1 MPAATIP
8 EQEETDPVRNPMELT
23 GRTIIV
29 TGAGQG
35 IGRAISELVLDLG
48 GNAVLVERNPD
59 TLAETSKAL
68 GEERALA
75 LLGNVADEAFASDCV
90 ARAAERFG
98 AVHGLVNN
106 AGITRPAMFEKMTMQ
121 QWSAVIE
128 VNLTA
133 CYLMQQAVGRH
144 MIQRFKAGD
153 KKPGAI
159 VNISST
165 AGKRGSIGQ
174 VNYSAAKAGLFGVT
188 MTGARE
194 WARYNIRVNSVGFG
208 TVETP
213 MTETIRGERFRE
225 QTLARIPLGRW
236 SEPKEVAPL
245 ICFLLSDAASFIT
258 GQNWLEDGGAHM
270 TA

>member
-1 MPAATIP
+1 M
-8 EQEETDPVRNPMELT
+8 RNPMALT
-23 GRTIIV
+23 GRTVIV
-29 TGAGQG
+29 TGAGRG
-35 IGRAISELVLDLG
+35 IGRAIAELVRDLD
-48 GNAVLVERNPD
+48 GNVVLVERNPE
-59 TLAETSKAL
+59 TLAETAAAL
-68 GEERALA
+68 GEERALP
-75 LLGNVADEAFASDCV
+75 LLGNVAEESFAADCV
-90 ARAAERFG
+90 ARAVARFG

-106 AGITRPAMFEKMTMQ
+106 AGIIRPAMFEKMTLQ
-121 QWSAVIE
+121 QWQEVID
-128 VNLTA
+128 VNLTG

-144 MIQRFKAGD
+144 MIQRFKAGE
-153 KKPGAI
+153 KNPGAI

-213 MTETIRGERFRE
+213 MTETIRSDRFRE

-236 SEPKEVAPL
+236 STPQEVAPL
-245 ICFLLSDAASFIT
+245 VCFLLSDAASFIT
-258 GQNWLEDGGAHM
+258 GQNMLVDGGSHM
-270 TA
+270 AA